1 MFRTED
7 VIPLK
12 DDERIR
18 TITRRHVITLF
29 PGLGLA
35 IIFIVI
41 PFFLLFPLFSWGLP
55 GVILFFASLLLG
67 LGIAFRVLL
76 VWDSDVLIVTTL
88 RLVDVDQ
95 RGLFTRIVT
104 EAPLSTIQDVSWSK
118 RGIIETVFGLG
129 SVRVQTAAATA
140 SLVAQ
145 RVPRPQVIH
154 ELINELRHYH
164 VTKTAAVSGEPSE
177 HVKKISTMLQ
187 NYSPDE
193 LERIETVL
201 KARERSAVDDES
213 SYGEKTGE

>member
-7 VIPLK
+7 VILLK

-35 IIFIVI
+35 LLFIVI
-41 PFFLLFPLFSWGLP
+41 PFFLLFPLFSWGMP
-55 GVILFFASLLLG
+55 GVILFFASLMLG

-76 VWDSDVLIVTTL
+76 VWDSDVLIVTSL

-129 SVRVQTAAATA
+129 TVRVQTAAATA
-140 SLVAQ
+140 SLEAQ
-145 RVPRPQVIH
+145 RIPRPQVIH
-154 ELINELRHYH
+154 ELINELRHHH
-164 VTKTAAVSGEPSE
+164 VTKTAPVAAAMPESKVTAG
-177 HVKKISTMLQ
+177 
-187 NYSPDE
+187 
-193 LERIETVL
+193 TV
-201 KARERSAVDDES
+201 
-213 SYGEKTGE
+213 T